1 MESFEKNGIWF
12 LPESPDRQITGTLVF
27 SPDQEPRLNLVGEL
41 RELDLQEKSEID
53 IKYPL
58 IHGYLI
64 GDSGTF
70 EEVTLCNSYLK
81 NEFKTGYPTSE
92 LYPEFILKGY
102 HFSSLDEIEFQHIIV
117 QYDYLEKWVNLPNLE
132 IDCIPHHDQANTYK
146 EIIFNQKVNE
156 PIEIGKINDCSI
168 TIIDLP
174 FLTPQYVQSIN
185 LFASLGRKWDRSE
198 ILIKEQKKIL
208 IKPDRPKKFNFFGSP
223 GFMV

>member
-41 RELDLQEKSEID
+41 RELDIKEKLESD
-53 IKYPL
+53 IKYLL

-64 GDSGTF
+64 GDSGTS
-70 EEVTLCNSYLK
+70 EKVTLCNSSQKKEL
-81 NEFKTGYPTSE
+81 KTGVTTSE

-102 HFSSLDEIEFQHIIV
+102 HFSSLDEIEFQGIIV
-117 QYDYLEKWVNLPNLE
+117 QYDHLEKWVNLPNIE
-132 IDCIPHHDQANTYK
+132 IDCIPHHDRANTYK

-185 LFASLGRKWDRSE
+185 LFATLGQNWDRSE

-208 IKPDRPKKFNFFGSP
+208 IKPDTPKKLNFF
-223 GFMV
+223 